1 MEWNQSEIIEACKK
15 QDEQAQMALF
25 HRYRRQFHGLVLR
38 YVNNKEVAEEVLM
51 DAFIIIFSKIKVYK
65 DQYFESWMKSIVV
78 HKSIDYYRKH
88 KNDPVFYDIEGEDS
102 IQISQNSANKIET
115 EYLLKMLHFLP
126 AGYRMV
132 FNLHAIEGYQHK
144 EIAKQLGISVNTSKT
159 QLHKAKLKLQTLLEK
174 GGYNG

>member
-1 MEWNQSEIIEACKK
+1 MEWNQAEIIEACKK

-38 YVNNKEVAEEVLM
+38 YVNHREVAEEVLM
-51 DAFIIIFSKIKVYK
+51 DAFIIIFSKIKAYK
-65 DQYFESWMKSIVV
+65 DQSFESWMKSIVV

-88 KNDPVFYDIEGEDS
+88 KNDPVFSNIECEES
-102 IQISQNSANKIET
+102 LQISQNGSSKIET
-115 EYLLKMLHFLP
+115 EDLLKMLHFLP

-132 FNLHAIEGYQHK
+132 FNLHAIEGFQHK

-159 QLHKAKLKLQTLLEK
+159 QLHKAKQKLQLLLEK

>member
-38 YVNNKEVAEEVLM
+38 YVNHKEVAEEVLM
-51 DAFIIIFSKIKVYK
+51 DAFIIIFSRIKVYK
-65 DQYFESWMKSIVV
+65 DQSFESWMKSIVV

-88 KNDPVFYDIEGEDS
+88 KNDPIFTDIDS
-102 IQISQNSANKIET
+102 EESLGSTNNGTSKIET
-115 EYLLKMLHFLP
+115 EDLLKMLHFLP

-132 FNLHAIEGYQHK
+132 FNLHTIEGYQHK

-159 QLHKAKLKLQTLLEK
+159 QLHKAKLKLQGILEK